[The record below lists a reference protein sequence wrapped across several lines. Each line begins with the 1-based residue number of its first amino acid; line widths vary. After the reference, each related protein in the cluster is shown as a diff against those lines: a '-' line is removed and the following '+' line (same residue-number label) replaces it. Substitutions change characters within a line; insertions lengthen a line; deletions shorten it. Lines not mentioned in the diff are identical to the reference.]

1 VANEVKALASETA
14 QATSNIA
21 AKISAMQARTKGA
34 VASIEE
40 ISLVVQRIND
50 YSNAI
55 ASAVEEQPA
64 TTNAMT
70 RSISDASQSVVTI
83 AQSIGEVAAT
93 ADQTSGGAL
102 ETKQAA
108 AELNGL
114 AEKLHKLVGQ
124 FKFTAQ

>member
-55 ASAVEEQPA
+55 ASAVEEQTA
-64 TTNAMT
+64 TTNEMT

-124 FKFTAQ
+124 FKFNAQ